1 VARTAE
7 ADREFVPTKEVAT
20 MQQIRRILTSVHA
33 DARAVIAVE
42 YGRIAAVAITGFTMI
57 GTNLSSVLNNV
68 ASAL

>member
-1 VARTAE
+1 
-7 ADREFVPTKEVAT
+7 

-33 DARAVIAVE
+33 DARAVTAVE
-42 YGRIAAVAITGFTMI
+42 YGMIAAVAITGFTMI